1 MNRIDITLQ
10 QLRSEV
16 RSGLVSYFTAGDPDF
31 ATSFNLLSG
40 LAAAGADIIE
50 LGMPFSDPVADGSAI
65 QAAHIRARA
74 AGQTVARTIE
84 LVRALRICDA
94 TTPVVLMGYLNPV
107 MQYGIDKFMADAAQ
121 AGVDGL
127 ILVDLPVE
135 HNETCLAAARQ
146 HGIHLIRMTAP
157 TSDDARLAQVLA
169 DADGFV
175 YHVTLT
181 GTTGAGRASLAD
193 ISQAVARLRTHTS
206 LSIAAGFGIRTPE
219 QVRELAG
226 VADLVV
232 VGSRLVEV
240 LAEQG
245 VDAALREVR
254 ALASAIR
261 TAAIPPG
268 LVSNAPVM
276 AMELA

>member
-16 RSGLVSYFTAGDPDF
+16 RSGLVCYFTAGDPDF
-31 ATSFNLLSG
+31 ATSFDLLSR

-50 LGMPFSDPVADGSAI
+50 LGMPFSDPVADGPAI

-74 AGQTVARTIE
+74 AGQTVGRTLE
-84 LVRALRICDA
+84 LVKALRICDDV
-94 TTPVVLMGYLNPV
+94 TPVVLMGYLNPV
-107 MQYGIDKFMADAAQ
+107 MQYGIERFMADAAQ

-135 HNETCLAAARQ
+135 HHAPYRTSARQ
-146 HGIHLIRMTAP
+146 QGLHLVRMTAP
-157 TSDDARLAQVLA
+157 TCDDARLASVLEGA
-169 DADGFV
+169 EGFV

-181 GTTGAGRASLAD
+181 GTTGAGQASLD
-193 ISQAVARLRTHTS
+193 EISQAIACVRKHTA
-206 LSIAAGFGIRTPE
+206 LPVAAGFGIRTAV
-219 QVRELAG
+219 QVQELAG
-226 VADLVV
+226 IADLVV

-245 VDAALREVR
+245 VDAALQEVR
-254 ALASAIR
+254 SLATALK
-261 TAAIPPG
+261 TA
-268 LVSNAPVM
+268 NALHAGSDRAPLM
-276 AMELA
+276 TKELA